1 MAFNWTMSWILR
13 IFSSASQEA
22 EKQGHDLSKEVKG
35 QSDLVQEIF
44 AHEAE
49 KQGHDLIKEGEGP
62 HDLSQEKAIDI
73 LKDWE
78 LTEST
83 YSSNSSYLPKE
94 KDRERPYSSED
105 SSKLSESTHSSNSSY
120 LPKEFFF
127 ERTYSSEDSRK
138 LSESIDSS
146 NSSYVSKE
154 KDCERP
160 DSSEDSRNLSEY
172 YSGSWYR
179 KPQSTPSSDVV
190 KIVRKKKNKKRPDSS
205 GYEGQSEDSGNWRS
219 TPKSSQKQS
228 NPKRSLSSDFSYAAI
243 VKQDTSFDK
252 PSNVYDPKRCDT
264 ILCSR
269 RAPNERS
276 YAKSV
281 IDNLMPSNYAEKTED
296 WVYNHFHRHNQSN
309 KDFEDSKKTPNFRPV
324 FIHGCNIGYE
334 YGRKKFE
341 AKGLL
346 IAYAYFKDLGY
357 KDDQIPYFLK

>member
-1 MAFNWTMSWILR
+1 MSWILR

-127 ERTYSSEDSRK
+127 ERTYSSEDSNKLSESICSSNSSYEPKEKDFERTYSSEDSRK

-154 KDCERP
+154 KYCERP
-160 DSSEDSRNLSEY
+160 DSSEDSRNLSEN

-179 KPQSTPSSDVV
+179 KPQSTPSSDVI
-190 KIVRKKKNKKRPDSS
+190 KIVRKKKNKK
-205 GYEGQSEDSGNWRS
+205 GQIQVVM
-219 TPKSSQKQS
+219 K
-228 NPKRSLSSDFSYAAI
+228 
-243 VKQDTSFDK
+243 
-252 PSNVYDPKRCDT
+252 
-264 ILCSR
+264 
-269 RAPNERS
+269 
-276 YAKSV
+276 AKV
-281 IDNLMPSNYAEKTED
+281 
-296 WVYNHFHRHNQSN
+296 
-309 KDFEDSKKTPNFRPV
+309 KTP
-324 FIHGCNIGYE
+324 GIGE
-334 YGRKKFE
+334 VH
-341 AKGLL
+341 
-346 IAYAYFKDLGY
+346 
-357 KDDQIPYFLK
+357 QNFLKNRATQREVFLQTSVMQQL